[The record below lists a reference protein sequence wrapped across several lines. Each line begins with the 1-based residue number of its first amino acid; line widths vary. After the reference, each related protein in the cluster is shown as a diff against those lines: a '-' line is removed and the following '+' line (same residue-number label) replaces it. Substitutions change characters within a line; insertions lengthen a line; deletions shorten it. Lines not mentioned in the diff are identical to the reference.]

1 MTATPLPLPVPH
13 PAIEGHFPGTPILP
27 GVVLLDEA
35 VRVIERDLGTQAV
48 CWRIS
53 SVKFLSPAAPGEALR
68 LEHERLAG
76 GGVRFTILA
85 GERTVATGQ
94 LGSAAPCREDT

>member
-1 MTATPLPLPVPH
+1 MTSTPLSLPVPH
-13 PAIEGHFPGTPILP
+13 PATEGHFPGAPILP

-35 VRVIERDLGTQAV
+35 VRIIERELATGAA

-68 LEHERLAG
+68 LEHERLVG
-76 GGVRFTILA
+76 GGVRFTILS
-85 GERTVATGQ
+85 GGRTVATGQ
-94 LGSAAPCREDT
+94 LGAP

>member
-1 MTATPLPLPVPH
+1 MTSTPLSLPVPH
-13 PAIEGHFPGTPILP
+13 PATEGHFPGAPILP

-35 VRVIERDLGTQAV
+35 VRVIERDLGTEGA

-53 SVKFLSPAAPGEALR
+53 SVKFLSPAAPGEPLR

-76 GGVRFTILA
+76 GGIRFTILT

-94 LGSAAPCREDT
+94 LGSPLPRP

>member
-1 MTATPLPLPVPH
+1 MTSTPLALPVPH
-13 PAIEGHFPGTPILP
+13 PATDGHFPGAPILP

-35 VRVIERDLGTQAV
+35 VRVIERDLGTQAL

-53 SVKFLSPAAPGEALR
+53 SVKFLSPAAPGEALS

-76 GGVRFTILA
+76 GGVRFTISS

-94 LGSAAPCREDT
+94 LTSP